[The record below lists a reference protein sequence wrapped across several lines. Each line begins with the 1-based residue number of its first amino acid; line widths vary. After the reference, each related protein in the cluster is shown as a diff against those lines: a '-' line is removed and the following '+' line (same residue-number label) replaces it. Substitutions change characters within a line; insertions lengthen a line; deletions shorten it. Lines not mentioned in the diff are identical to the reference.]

1 MVSGFGEPL
10 LHSKR
15 NQNWNARTVLRVN
28 RKANYNENG
37 KTLLIERFG

>member
-1 MVSGFGEPL
+1 MISSFGEPF
-10 LHSKR
+10 SQAKR